1 MCPEVAFQLLT
12 KMDNS
17 NEVVGVA
24 VRWHSR
30 RKGGRSKAEAAAAVV
45 ARVGCVVVEVVA
57 VESAEDGSSS
67 SNAAGAVSAHSK
79 CQTVVQ
85 RVTPLPERPA
95 QVTFQSIGHNFSW
108 VIHEALQW
116 QRAGSPCQGLYA
128 SSGQR

>member
-24 VRWHSR
+24 VRWDSR
-30 RKGGRSKAEAAAAVV
+30 RKGGRSKAEAAAAAVV

-67 SNAAGAVSAHSK
+67 SNAAGVVSAK
-79 CQTVVQ
+79 
-85 RVTPLPERPA
+85 RPA
-95 QVTFQSIGHNFSW
+95 VGAQAPAVAVILELSLVISTVAKSESW
-108 VIHEALQW
+108 QEHM
-116 QRAGSPCQGLYA
+116 
-128 SSGQR
+128 

>member
-67 SNAAGAVSAHSK
+67 SNAAGAVSAK
-79 CQTVVQ
+79 
-85 RVTPLPERPA
+85 RPA
-95 QVTFQSIGHNFSW
+95 VGAQAPAVAVILELSLVISTVAKSESW
-108 VIHEALQW
+108 QEHM
-116 QRAGSPCQGLYA
+116 
-128 SSGQR
+128 